1 MRNIIGFS
9 PYLRNMSKSAIHIQ
23 TTPTHFKYVYNLI
36 NSMKKIKHIES
47 IEIFIVLDTMKE
59 LASFKAGLKLP
70 DKMINLS
77 LVTLEEIVEKLNLNY
92 KESYT
97 EIINSDKK
105 LEIFW
110 GAGGHRDFVAIK
122 RTYSILYIKSLGY
135 DYCWCLDSESFILD
149 RFDINDFFK
158 TNSTNNIL
166 LIGTGVSG
174 VRYPELLNSLF
185 NFDKKTLNR
194 LRKINIRMNDF
205 WFINTSVFNDLVDY
219 LFEKYKK
226 PISYFMNGSEQSL
239 YEYFLY
245 SLFINNEIEI
255 NLFKLNGDMH
265 ENNLFSEVIKNPKTF
280 NNLSKFLNEQY
291 FNNTYSYRGDYIKIL
306 ETTQYGKM
314 LLKKLNIKIAVSN
327 YQGF

>member
-1 MRNIIGFS
+1 MRNFISSSTF
-9 PYLRNMSKSAIHIQ
+9 LKNMSNSAIHIQ
-23 TTPTHFKYVYNLI
+23 TTPTHFKYVYNLL

-47 IEIFIVLDTMKE
+47 IEIFIVFDTVKE
-59 LASFKAGLKLP
+59 LVSFKAGLNLK

-77 LVTLEEIVEKLNLNY
+77 LITLEEILEKLNLNY
-92 KESYT
+92 TESYQ
-97 EIINSDKK
+97 EIINSNKK
-105 LEIFW
+105 LDIFW

-135 DYCWCLDSESFILD
+135 DFCWCLDSESFFLD
-149 RFDINDFFK
+149 EFNIKDFFRS
-158 TNSTNNIL
+158 NSANNTL
-166 LIGTGVSG
+166 LIGTGVNG
-174 VRYPELLNSLF
+174 VRYPELLNYFF
-185 NFDKKTLNR
+185 NFDKKTINR
-194 LRKINIRMNDF
+194 LSKINVRMNDF
-205 WFINTSVFNDLVDY
+205 WFINTSVFNSLVDH

-245 SLFINNEIEI
+245 SLFINNKVEI

-280 NNLSKFLNEQY
+280 NNLSKFLNERY
-291 FNNTYSYRGDYIKIL
+291 FNFTLSYRGDYIKIL
-306 ETTQYGKM
+306 ETTQNGKM
-314 LLKKLNIKIAVSN
+314 FLKKLNIKVAVSN